1 MWKYHSAVE
10 SVLCLISVSSDL
22 DRNRKDAS
30 TASPLQATTC
40 LEMLQIVA
48 SNIFAQFHVNCRVIC
63 VLRSIYIIRE
73 IRIVRLVCLVLL
85 PLSEGV
91 AAVVAHPT
99 ARGVRLINAGKR
111 EPMDSA
117 MRRSAEGVSQW
128 MPHSVC
134 MYPSPSVCLSVCL
147 LSADLQPLVTC
158 RLSRETIERWLS
170 NSPSDAQHMWGSLQK
185 RLTVVV
191 ATTAAPAV
199 TTIIR
204 ATAAATAATY

>member
-73 IRIVRLVCLVLL
+73 IRIVRLVCPVLL

-117 MRRSAEGVSQW
+117 MRRSAEGVSQR

-134 MYPSPSVCLSVCL
+134 LYTSRRLSVCLSACSRPTCNCWSRVDCL
-147 LSADLQPLVTC
+147 A
-158 RLSRETIERWLS
+158 RLSSDGYPIPHQTPNTCEAPYRNDWPWW
-170 NSPSDAQHMWGSLQK
+170 SPQQQHQQWQQ
-185 RLTVVV
+185 
-191 ATTAAPAV
+191 
-199 TTIIR
+199 
-204 ATAAATAATY
+204 